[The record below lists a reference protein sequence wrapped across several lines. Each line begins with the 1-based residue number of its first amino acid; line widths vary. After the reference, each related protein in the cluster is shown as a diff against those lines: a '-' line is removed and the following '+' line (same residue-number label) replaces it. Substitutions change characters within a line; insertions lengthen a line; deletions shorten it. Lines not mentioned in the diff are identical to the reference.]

1 MLILK
6 KSQRTLYL
14 ISTNAKTY
22 SKTPFRTN
30 NGMVW
35 YIYLLSAKEIHKIQL
50 IKYNTIN
57 ISQ

>member
-35 YIYLLSAKEIHKIQL
+35 YIYLLSAKEIHTIQL
-50 IKYNTIN
+50 N
-57 ISQ
+57 IIQ